1 MSAKV
6 KEKVFRGLMVG
17 CAGLVIGLLLLL
29 LGFVVVKGAGQLDWH
44 FFSADFD
51 DKSAYVE
58 FENTGDL
65 GIKVEVI
72 DFDRSQYLEVTKV
85 NKNSPVIYGEISN
98 GEVFGVKK
106 GDIIKKIN
114 STDFKEA
121 TPEDFDAFNASLG
134 AEHVKMKITRPGGG
148 IFPLMV
154 NTVYMILLALVIALP
169 ISVFSAMFLAEY
181 AKKNKFLKFIRFATG
196 CLAGIPSIIYGLF
209 GMLVFVTWLNMDFSL
224 VAGACTLAIVL
235 LPILIGQTEEALLR
249 VPLALRE
256 GSYALGRTKLQ
267 TIFRIVLPNSISGIM
282 IGVLLSI
289 GRIVA
294 ESAALLLTAG
304 TVARIPGSML
314 EGASTLTVRT
324 YIVAKETGDIKLACA
339 MGIVGIVLI
348 VVVNLATRIVE
359 RYDKMRLM

>member
-1 MSAKV
+1 MKAKT
-6 KEKVFRGLMVG
+6 KDKILHGLM
-17 CAGLVIGLLLLL
+17 AGSAAIVVGLLLLL
-29 LGFVVVKGAGQLDWH
+29 LGFVVVKGAGQINWH
-44 FFSADFD
+44 FLSADFD
-51 DKSAYVE
+51 DKTAYTE
-58 FENTGDL
+58 FESGGDL
-65 GIKVEVI
+65 GLEVEVVE
-72 DFDRSQYLEVTKV
+72 FDTSEYLAVKHIA
-85 NKNSPVIYGEISN
+85 KASPAKEGLATN
-98 GEVFGVKK
+98 GDAFGIKK
-106 GDIIKKIN
+106 GDILKKIN
-114 STDFKEA
+114 DVDLEEMTVE
-121 TPEDFDAFNASLG
+121 EFNALNLDLG
-134 AEHVKMKITRPGGG
+134 AQHIKMKLTRPGEG

-154 NTVYMILLALVIALP
+154 NTIYMILVALIIALP
-169 ISVFSAMFLAEY
+169 ISIFSATYLAEY
-181 AKKNKFLKFIRFATG
+181 AKKNKFLKFIRFATS

-224 VAGACTLAIVL
+224 VAGGCTLAIVL

-267 TIFRIVLPNSISGIM
+267 TIFRIVLPNSISGITV
-282 IGVLLSI
+282 GVLLSI

-304 TVARIPGSML
+304 TVARIPGSIM

-348 VVVNLATRIVE
+348 IVVNLATSLVE

>member
-1 MSAKV
+1 MSAKA

-29 LGFVVVKGAGQLDWH
+29 LGFVAVKGAGLLNWH

-51 DKSAYVE
+51 DKTAYVE

-65 GIKVEVI
+65 GFEVSVV
-72 DFDRSQYLEVTKV
+72 DFDKSQYLEVTKV
-85 NKNSPVIYGEISN
+85 SKTSPAIGAETSN
-98 GEVFGVKK
+98 GEAFGVKK

-114 STDFKEA
+114 STDFESL
-121 TPEDFDAFNASLG
+121 TPTDYESFNASLG
-134 AEHVKMKITRPGGG
+134 AEHVKMKITRPGEG
-148 IFPLMV
+148 IFPLMI
-154 NTVYMILLALVIALP
+154 NTIYMIFLALLIALP
-169 ISVFSAMFLAEY
+169 ISIFSAMFLAEY

-224 VAGACTLAIVL
+224 IAGASTLAIVL

-249 VPLALRE
+249 VPIALRE

-282 IGVLLSI
+282 VGVLLSI

-304 TVARIPGSML
+304 TVARIPGSL
-314 EGASTLTVRT
+314 SEGASTLTVRT
-324 YIVAKETGDIKLACA
+324 YIVAKETGDIKMACA
-339 MGIVGIVLI
+339 MGIVGIGLI
-348 VVVNLATRIVE
+348 IIVNLATSVVE